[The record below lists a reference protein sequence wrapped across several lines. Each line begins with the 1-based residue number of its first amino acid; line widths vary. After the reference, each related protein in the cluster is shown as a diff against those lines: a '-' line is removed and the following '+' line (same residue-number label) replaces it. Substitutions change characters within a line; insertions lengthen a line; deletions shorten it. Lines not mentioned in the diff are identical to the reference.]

1 MFSALTAGIV
11 FGLSAGL
18 APGPLLTFVITQTLK
33 YNIKEGVKAALAP
46 LVTDLPIIA
55 ASLLVLGRLSDFKR
69 LLGVIA
75 AIGAVYVFYLAYESF
90 TAIPVNP
97 DVDEI
102 RARSLSKAI
111 LVNALNPHPYLFWIT
126 VGGPLVLKFNAIS
139 WAGTTIFIGCFYCLL
154 VGAKI
159 ALALVVGKSRVFLTG
174 KGYVY
179 VMRLLGVSLAVFA
192 LFLIR
197 DAFVFWGA

>member
-18 APGPLLTFVITQTLK
+18 APGPLLTFVITQTIK

-111 LVNALNPHPYLFWIT
+111 LVNALNPHPYLF
-126 VGGPLVLKFNAIS
+126 
-139 WAGTTIFIGCFYCLL
+139 
-154 VGAKI
+154 
-159 ALALVVGKSRVFLTG
+159 
-174 KGYVY
+174 
-179 VMRLLGVSLAVFA
+179 
-192 LFLIR
+192 
-197 DAFVFWGA
+197 